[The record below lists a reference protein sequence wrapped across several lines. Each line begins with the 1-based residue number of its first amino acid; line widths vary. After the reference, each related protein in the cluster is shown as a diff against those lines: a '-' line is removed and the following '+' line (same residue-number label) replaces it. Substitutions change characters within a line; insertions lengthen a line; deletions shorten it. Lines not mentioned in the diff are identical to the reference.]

1 MGRFLT
7 ELDVKRLPDKNGRK
21 QWKLLSP
28 LIYESVNVG
37 IIIVPTGFI
46 TNFAN
51 VPRVPVIY
59 LIFGE
64 AGDEEAVLHDFLYQN
79 PHVTISN
86 GGITVDRST
95 ADKVLR
101 GARYSCDRINL
112 DEYES
117 VTLTSVLNNMWA
129 YLGAWCFWAGV
140 RVGGSSH
147 WDD

>member
-7 ELDVKRLPDKNGRK
+7 ELNVKRLPDKNGRK
-21 QWKLLSP
+21 QWQLLSP
-28 LIYESVNVG
+28 LIYESVTVG
-37 IIIVPTGFI
+37 IIIVPTGYI
-46 TNFAN
+46 TNFADI
-51 VPRVPVIY
+51 PRWPIIY

-64 AGDEEAVLHDFLYQN
+64 AGDEESVLHDFLYSA
-79 PHVTISN
+79 PHTT
-86 GGITVDRST
+86 GCGITVDRSL

-117 VTLTSVLNNMWA
+117 VTLTRVLNNMRA
-129 YLGAWCFWAGV
+129 YLGAWCFWAGA

-147 WDD
+147 WED

>member
-7 ELDVKRLPDKNGRK
+7 ELRVERLPNKDGKK
-21 QWKLLSP
+21 QWRLLSP
-28 LIYESVNVG
+28 LIYESVTVG
-37 IIIVPTGFI
+37 IIIVPTGFV
-46 TNFAN
+46 TDFASI
-51 VPRVPVIY
+51 PRWPIIY
-59 LIFGE
+59 WIFG
-64 AGDEEAVLHDFLYQN
+64 GTSDEESALHDFLYQA
-79 PHVTISN
+79 PHATGCGV
-86 GGITVDRST
+86 TVDRST

>member
-7 ELDVKRLPDKNGRK
+7 ELNVKRLPDKNGRK
-21 QWKLLSP
+21 QWQLLSP
-28 LIYESVNVG
+28 FIYESANVG
-37 IIIVPTGFI
+37 IIIVPTGFV
-46 TNFAN
+46 TDFASI
-51 VPRVPVIY
+51 PRLPFVY
-59 LIFGE
+59 WIFGG

-79 PHVTISN
+79 PHTTGCGV
-86 GGITVDRST
+86 TVDRSL

-101 GARYSCDRINL
+101 GARYSCERINL

-117 VTLTSVLNNMWA
+117 VTLTSVLNKVWA

-140 RVGGSSH
+140 RVDGSSH

>member
-7 ELDVKRLPDKNGRK
+7 ELDVKRLPDKDGQK

-37 IIIVPTGFI
+37 IIIVPTGFV
-46 TNFAN
+46 TNF
-51 VPRVPVIY
+51 VSIPRWPIIY
-59 LIFGE
+59 WIFG
-64 AGDEEAVLHDFLYQN
+64 GTSDEESVLHDFLYQN
-79 PHVTISN
+79 PHTTG
-86 GGITVDRST
+86 GGITVDRSL

-101 GARYSCDRINL
+101 GARYSCERINL